1 MIGAVDATVPQ
12 VAPDRD
18 RGPGLDAALLAEAAG
33 LPLASVEVCDA
44 IDSTNRELMRRAPQP
59 LPPGTASACRVLLA
73 GQQVAGRGRRGRVW
87 LSDPADSLTFS
98 VAVDHRRTA
107 ATPPLVGL
115 SLVLGVAVAGV
126 AGGLA
131 PGVGLKWPNDL
142 LRDGR
147 KCAGMLVETRLT
159 GDLERIVIGLGVNL
173 RLPQEIAR
181 TIDQPACGLLDGADA
196 LPRREAL
203 AGRFARAL
211 IDATLRFLAEGFA
224 DTAARWAPY
233 DVLQGREVTILE
245 DGRPRILGR
254 AVGLDDS
261 GALKLATPS
270 GVVAV
275 SVGDV
280 SARLGDLMSAGGKT
294 R

>member
-1 MIGAVDATVPQ
+1 MIAAVDATVPQ
-12 VAPDRD
+12 VAPAPSG
-18 RGPGLDAALLAEAAG
+18 GPGLDAALLSAAAG
-33 LPLASVEVCDA
+33 LPLSAVEVCES
-44 IDSTNRELMRRAPQP
+44 IGSTNRELMRRAPLP
-59 LPPGTASACRVLLA
+59 LAAGSAAACHVLLA
-73 GQQVAGRGRRGRVW
+73 GRQVAGRGRRGRVW

-98 VAVDHRRTA
+98 VAIDHRRTQ

-115 SLVLGVAVAGV
+115 SLALGVAMAGV
-126 AGGLA
+126 ASRLA

-147 KCAGMLVETRLT
+147 KCAGMLVEARST
-159 GDLERIVIGLGVNL
+159 GDLERIVMGLGVNL
-173 RLPQEIAR
+173 RLPEAIAR

-196 LPRREAL
+196 VPRREEL

-245 DGRPRILGR
+245 DGRARIVGR
-254 AVGLDDS
+254 AVGLDGS
-261 GALKLATPS
+261 GALQLATPS

-280 SARLGDLMSAGGKT
+280 SARLGDLMSGAGNP

>member
-1 MIGAVDATVPQ
+1 MIRCVDAPVPRA
-12 VAPDRD
+12 APDRD
-18 RGPGLDAALLAEAAG
+18 RGPALDAALLAAAAG
-33 LPLASVEVCDA
+33 LPLAAVEVCEA
-44 IDSTNRELMRRAPQP
+44 IDSTNREMMQRAPLRIP
-59 LPPGTASACRVLLA
+59 EGAEPACHVLLA
-73 GQQVAGRGRRGRVW
+73 GRQVAGRGRRGRVW

-107 ATPPLVGL
+107 GTPPLVGL
-115 SLVLGVAVAGV
+115 SLALGAAVAGV
-126 AGGLA
+126 ASERV

-147 KCAGMLVETRLT
+147 KCAGMLVETRTT

-196 LPRREAL
+196 LPRREVL
-203 AGRFARAL
+203 AGKFARAL

-245 DGRPRILGR
+245 DGRARIVGR
-254 AVGLDDS
+254 AVGLDGS
-261 GALKLATPS
+261 GALMLATPA

-280 SARLGDLMSAGGKT
+280 SARLGDLTSGAGSS